1 MIDCPQYLLVCEARC
16 GGPDQSGSWRFVLEQ
31 LDGQP
36 YLEAFDSEPGDANRL
51 ALLAVVRGLEALPGP
66 ASVTM
71 LSSSRYVIRSLSDS
85 LPRWR
90 DAGFMWEHFGQRLEV
105 TNADLWRRV
114 DRALDIHAVSACCV
128 AAAPVAGRRIPR
140 HMPLHQRPAMHPA
153 GAPVPASRLADAPFA
168 GTRFAGASSAEHRP
182 ERWSEVTDGLRRWLI
197 GQCQSVTGGYPTSA
211 PGHLAVA

>member
-36 YLEAFDSEPGDANRL
+36 FLEATDSEPGDANRL

-90 DAGFMWEHFGQRLEV
+90 EAGFMWEHFGQRMEV
-105 TNADLWRRV
+105 THADLWRRV

-140 HMPLHQRPAMHPA
+140 HGPLSEGPLSQTPLSQKLGSEKLHSE
-153 GAPVPASRLADAPFA
+153 GGKASEGLRLAEP
-168 GTRFAGASSAEHRP
+168 RP

-197 GQCQSVTGGYPTSA
+197 GQCQSVASGYPAPTSRR
-211 PGHLAVA
+211 LAVA

>member
-1 MIDCPQYLLVCEARC
+1 MIDCAQYLLVCEARC
-16 GGPDQSGSWRFVLEQ
+16 GGPDQLGSWRFVLEQ

-36 YLEAFDSEPGDANRL
+36 YLEAFDNEPGDANRL

-66 ASVTM
+66 ATVTM

-90 DAGFMWEHFGQRLEV
+90 EAGFMWEHFGQRLEV

-128 AAAPVAGRRIPR
+128 AAAPVVGRRIPR
-140 HMPLHQRPAMHPA
+140 HAPLDRRSSPGRPDRLTADRQSA
-153 GAPVPASRLADAPFA
+153 GARLREFKLPGVASREPPRQSR
-168 GTRFAGASSAEHRP
+168 GRSGGAR
-182 ERWSEVTDGLRRWLI
+182 
-197 GQCQSVTGGYPTSA
+197 
-211 PGHLAVA
+211 